1 MPKRRDQELLRQV
14 GQRVSQARKE
24 RGWTQE
30 QLAEAIGIEPVTLS
44 RWETGD
50 RALSL
55 STLAAIASALEVP
68 LGDLLDVTRDIPAA
82 EHAPEEGELL
92 RLYRGLSE
100 SQQDIILRLARDL
113 AST

>member
-1 MPKRRDQELLRQV
+1 MPKQRDQELLRRV
-14 GQRVSQARKE
+14 GQRVGKARKA

-44 RWETGD
+44 RWETGG

-55 STLAAIASALEVP
+55 STLAAISAALEVG
-68 LGDLLDVTRDIPAA
+68 LGDLLDVGRAVP
-82 EHAPEEGELL
+82 APELSPEEAELF
-92 RLYRGLSE
+92 RLYRGLPASK
-100 SQQDIILRLARDL
+100 QDIILRLARDL